1 MVLKKKGK
9 IIVMGITVL
18 MLALLVI
25 MVILA
30 LTSAVSVEPIGERQC
45 PDSQMIK
52 KKYAQTNVQDRKYAQ
67 GVLPK
72 SDF

>member
-45 PDSQMIK
+45 PDSQTIE
-52 KKYAQTNVQDRKYAQ
+52 RKYTQANGQ
-67 GVLPK
+67 GSKARARYVAK
-72 SDF
+72 I

>member
-1 MVLKKKGK
+1 MTKDDVFFLKKKGK

-18 MLALLVI
+18 ILALLVI

-30 LTSAVSVEPIGERQC
+30 LTSAVSVEPIGGRQC

-52 KKYAQTNVQDRKYAQ
+52 KKYAQTNVQ

>member
-18 MLALLVI
+18 ILALLVI

-30 LTSAVSVEPIGERQC
+30 LTSAVSVEPIGGRQC
-45 PDSQMIK
+45 PDSQIIK
-52 KKYAQTNVQDRKYAQ
+52 KKYAQTNVQGRKYVQ